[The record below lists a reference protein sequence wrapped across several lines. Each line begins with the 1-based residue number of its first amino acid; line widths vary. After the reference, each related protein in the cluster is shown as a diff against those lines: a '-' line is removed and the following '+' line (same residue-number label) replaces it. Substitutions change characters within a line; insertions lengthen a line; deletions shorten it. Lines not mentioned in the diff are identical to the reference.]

1 MNVSDYEKWNNNYG
15 YVNENNCSNTINAF
29 SHWTYEFTKGLML
42 VCDL

>member
-15 YVNENNCSNTINAF
+15 YVSENNCSATINAF
-29 SHWTYEFTKGLML
+29 SHWTHEFTKGLML